1 MSLTVEQILNIPELS
16 GVTLI
21 AGSSGLIKNVRSVN
35 VMEAPDISQW
45 LRGGEFL
52 LFSGYQFR
60 NSAKGFED
68 FVRTIHEAGIVAL
81 GFKTGFIREI
91 SKEAKDFADRAS
103 FPILGLPQDLSY
115 SDIIRI
121 VIMNSEEVEN
131 VRFSE
136 TVLRSF
142 SDILRDG
149 GGPSDVLRNMESL
162 LSCCVCF
169 VSDTMKKCYYSSGRP
184 FPDDCF
190 TEDEGRLLEKYRHE
204 RVALSQFVH
213 GYFIFEHD
221 PSCNALWLVILE
233 HAKTAMHLA
242 LQKEIM
248 AMEIEARYHNEFVQD
263 LLMGNTRH
271 HEEIINRSRAFGWDL
286 TGRLRAVIFSI
297 DNYNK
302 NDPCG
307 RAPDERAVRYQE
319 ARERVYTICK
329 NEMNFVFQN
338 LPCLTMSE
346 FIVFIVSTGQC
357 QNFNEKLLQCC
368 RDIQKKVMA
377 CIGYTL
383 SVGVGNE
390 KNGFGKLCESY
401 DEARRAIEM
410 MRNSKGD
417 GGFHV
422 WDEMGVLTVLAP
434 IAGSAEA
441 HKFFVSRLGK
451 LLHDEN
457 LLHTLRILVEQDWN
471 FKATAR
477 WLKVHY
483 NTIHYRYDRICELT
497 GLDLSS
503 GEKRLEAAVAL
514 KLLHLNPKLGAAH
527 E

>member
-1 MSLTVEQILNIPELS
+1 MSLTVEQILKIPELS

-21 AGSSGLIKNVRSVN
+21 AGESGLMKNVRSVN
-35 VMEAPDISQW
+35 VMETPDISQW

-68 FVRTIHEAGIVAL
+68 FVRGMYEAGIVAL
-81 GFKTGFIREI
+81 GFKNRFIRQI
-91 SKEAKDFADRAS
+91 SHGAKDFADQAG
-103 FPILGLPQDLSY
+103 FPILMLPLELSY
-115 SDIIRI
+115 SDIMRI
-121 VIMNSEEVEN
+121 VIMNSEEVGS

-149 GGPSDVLRNMESL
+149 GGSSDVLANMESL
-162 LSCCVCF
+162 LNCGVCF
-169 VSDTMKKCYYSSGRP
+169 VSDTMKKRYYSSGRS
-184 FPDDCF
+184 FPEDCF
-190 TEDEGRLLEKYRHE
+190 TEDEGALLEKYRHE
-204 RVALSQFVH
+204 RVTLSQFVH
-213 GYFIFEHD
+213 GYFIFERD
-221 PSCNALWLVILE
+221 PAGNALWHVILE

-263 LLMGNTRH
+263 LLMGNIRH

-286 TGRLRAVIFSI
+286 TGKLRVVIFNI
-297 DNYNK
+297 DSNDK
-302 NDPCG
+302 NG
-307 RAPDERAVRYQE
+307 AGERLPDEGAARHQE
-319 ARERVYTICK
+319 ARERVYAICK

-346 FIVFIVSTGQC
+346 YIVFIVNVGRR
-357 QNFNEKLLQCC
+357 QNFSEKLLQCC
-368 RDIQKKVMA
+368 KDVQEKVRA
-377 CIGYTL
+377 STGYTL
-383 SVGVGNE
+383 SVGIGNE
-390 KNGFGKLCESY
+390 KNGFGKLSESY

-410 MRNSKGD
+410 MRNSSGD
-417 GGFHV
+417 GGLHV

-457 LLHTLRILVEQDWN
+457 LLYTLRVLVEQDWN

-483 NTIHYRYDRICELT
+483 NTIHYRYERICELT
-497 GLDLSS
+497 GLDLST

-514 KLLHLNPKLGAAH
+514 KLLHLNPKLH
-527 E
+527 